1 MAVESATVKGPS
13 RGLQAAGAALI
24 VISTTVA
31 IAIVPTFAKFAFDG
45 GSNKLT
51 IITGRSI
58 LSILITFL
66 LILALRRSLRSPKSH
81 S

>member
-13 RGLQAAGAALI
+13 RGLQAAGTALI
-24 VISTTVA
+24 VISAIA
-31 IAIVPTFAKFAFDG
+31 IAIVPTFAKLAFDG
-45 GSNKLT
+45 GSNTLT

-66 LILALRRSLRSPKSH
+66 LILALRRPLKIAKSRS
-81 S
+81 